1 MLVYFTL
8 RVQFLEQ
15 WYLYIEAYEYFN
27 DADRAD
33 PMLSSTTAEAV
44 ENFPDGINSVTI
56 GEKVSYLL
64 KLDEIFSSPDRTINI
79 SRRNA
84 NNLCSSGYSTF
95 YKNYRTCFVC
105 VKNVI
110 RITANGL
117 LVFTQIGTRKM
128 IEIMMLICPGIKDA
142 SSGVIIN
149 MDYKV
154 YYRNSNFDIFDTNE
168 IQ

>member
-1 MLVYFTL
+1 MLVSRAMVSLHWSVWIF
-8 RVQFLEQ
+8 
-15 WYLYIEAYEYFN
+15 FN
-27 DADRAD
+27 DAGRAD
-33 PMLSSTTAEAV
+33 PKLSSTTAEAV

-79 SRRNA
+79 SRRDA

-95 YKNYRTCFVC
+95 YKNDRTCFVC

-117 LVFTQIGTRKM
+117 LVFTQLGTRKM

-142 SSGVIIN
+142 NSGAIIN

-154 YYRNSNFDIFDTNE
+154 YYRHSNFDIFDTNE

>member
-1 MLVYFTL
+1 M
-8 RVQFLEQ
+8 
-15 WYLYIEAYEYFN
+15 
-27 DADRAD
+27 
-33 PMLSSTTAEAV
+33 

-64 KLDEIFSSPDRTINI
+64 KLDEIFSSPDCTINI
-79 SRRNA
+79 LRRYA

-95 YKNYRTCFVC
+95 YKNYHTCFVC
-105 VKNVI
+105 VKDVI

-117 LVFTQIGTRKM
+117 LVFTQLGTRKM

-142 SSGVIIN
+142 NSGVIIN

>member
-1 MLVYFTL
+1 M

-95 YKNYRTCFVC
+95 YKN
-105 VKNVI
+105 
-110 RITANGL
+110 
-117 LVFTQIGTRKM
+117 
-128 IEIMMLICPGIKDA
+128 
-142 SSGVIIN
+142 
-149 MDYKV
+149 
-154 YYRNSNFDIFDTNE
+154 
-168 IQ
+168 